1 MVDKEFNLL
10 DEGWIKVRKKDCT
23 VDTLSLV
30 DAILKS
36 HEYVDLA
43 GELPTQDVAML
54 RLMLAVVHT
63 AISRYDLDGNEK
75 MLQKPQEALNRW
87 SKLWNAGKFPEKP
100 IRTYLETWY
109 ERFWL
114 FHPERP
120 FYQTPAAKIGTL
132 YTAAKLNGTLSE
144 SSNKIRLFA
153 DCFGKEK
160 EELSYAEAARWL
172 LYVNSYDD
180 TSSKPKGKD
189 LPSPGV
195 GWLGKL
201 GLIVACGN
209 TLFETLMY
217 NLILL
222 DPKRNFGIWEP
233 EQPTWELTEPHNKE
247 RDKINTPKSLAELY
261 TLQSRRLFLLHE
273 NEKVI
278 GYNLLGGDFF
288 EKEDAF
294 VEPMTVW
301 NAIKG
306 STQVQPKRHDSSMQ
320 MWREFSATFATEK
333 APRIPGI
340 VSWIGYLRK
349 AKLVEQQHLI
359 RFRIASVQY
368 GDKDFFVN
376 DLFSDSLTFHTDLL
390 TELGKN
396 WQTYITEE
404 VAKCDELAKAMRQ
417 LAKSLELAK
426 GVSPDNA
433 VKCSAVQSAGEQL
446 YYEID
451 VPFRQWLASIDPG
464 RVEDSEEKDNVIQ
477 AWRNTAKGIALKLG
491 EELVN
496 ASGPAAFVGRTVEE
510 NKKEDKKSSKKEKK
524 KETTNEDSK
533 CVYYCAPMAFQEFEN
548 EVKYGIYKGGVR

>member
-1 MVDKEFNLL
+1 MTDKEFNLL
-10 DEGWIKVRKKDCT
+10 DDRWIQVRKKDCSI
-23 VDTLSLV
+23 DTLSLT
-30 DAILKS
+30 DALL
-36 HEYVDLA
+36 HAQEYVELA
-43 GELPTQDVAML
+43 GELPTQDVAIL
-54 RLMLAVVHT
+54 RLMLAVLHT
-63 AISRYDLDGNEK
+63 VFSRYDVDGSEK
-75 MLQKPQEALNRW
+75 ILQKSQEALNRW

-100 IRTYLETWY
+100 IRAYLETWH

-120 FYQTPAAKIGTL
+120 FYQTPTAKIGTL

-172 LYVNSYDD
+172 LYVNNYDD

-222 DPKRNFGIWEP
+222 DPKRDFGVWEP

-247 RDKINTPKSLAELY
+247 RDKINTPTSLAELY
-261 TLQSRRLFLLHE
+261 TLQSRRLYLLRE

-294 VEPMTVW
+294 VEPMTIW

-320 MWREFSATFATEK
+320 MWREFSATFATDK
-333 APRIPGI
+333 ASRIPGI
-340 VSWIGYLRK
+340 VSWVGYLRK
-349 AKLVEQQHLI
+349 KNYLDRHKFI
-359 RFRIASVQY
+359 RFWIASVQY

-396 WQTYITEE
+396 WQTYITIE

-417 LAKSLELAK
+417 LAKNLELAK

-433 VKCSAVQSAGEQL
+433 VKCSVVQSAGEQL

-451 VPFRQWLASIDPG
+451 VPFRQWLASIDPSWA
-464 RVEDSEEKDNVIQ
+464 EDSEEKDNAIR

-491 EELVN
+491 KKLVD
-496 ASGPAAFVGRTVEE
+496 ASGPAAFVGRMGKDE
-510 NKKEDKKSSKKEKK
+510 KDK
-524 KETTNEDSK
+524 DR
-533 CVYYCAPMAFQEFEN
+533 YYCAADAYRWFQYRLG
-548 EVKYGIYKGGVR
+548 VIYPKEEQDD